1 MTRNTLFEAVSY
13 ITHDL
18 VEKASDAF
26 ESRTKK
32 YRNILFAKR
41 ISVSAVSCACAVLL
55 TLGVLSQVFVYTF
68 SSKYDGRFSSSEIQ
82 NILPNYNTIGPEDMA
97 EYEKVSV
104 PHGESP
110 VLQPLPEKDYAFVY
124 RYNSYKYLASVYDG
138 DNLNVKECKKFA
150 DKYIPKLS
158 AALGF
163 ETPEYSVY
171 QDGKMAAYD
180 LPTPTTGELVC
191 GNTTMCVSQN
201 IWANYMDFEI
211 KEKGT
216 IPCITLNG
224 TEYYIDVTKSEESI
238 QNDVLAFVPVFYKI
252 FGEKFDQIKISTSQN
267 TNYGDKTDGYT
278 SSATIVFYNK
288 TEFPFEGENDVLW
301 DDLTITIRA
310 NHPDQVYDISVS
322 YVDYRLPMD
331 EIYQNLGAS
340 KIISLSE
347 AETWLEKGYS
357 FGTHY
362 WDIMDGK
369 EIIDFSDYDY
379 VSYEYYPKEVR
390 SNSRDFVWTE
400 NHERPI
406 MPYYVFYKQT
416 SSSETHDTYAKA
428 YIPAVP
434 VDDMESF
441 FVKDSE
447 ADDTPP
453 PTMSQSEID
462 EILKNAQ
469 FIYFDRTPYKYTG
482 ELYCDD
488 DYYTVEKQNKY
499 IDDTVEKQVVFTV
512 MGKNYSCE
520 YMYSLVREYDWQ
532 LVHVYECEQAS
543 ITVNARMNEI
553 LSLFA
558 NRSETSSGITEY
570 DPIYGKVIKAKAEF
584 VKNEYPERYNFELEE
599 MLENS
604 KDKFEYTEILI
615 RINEYYN
622 DWLEFSMDD
631 EGTISFKI
639 YDFALY
645 DVGSETLRKKE
656 AFVSQAAQD
665 IMLKKLRELAEAT
678 KDSIDGYDIQHTEV
692 LVYIDGIRVVPLEDG
707 SYGYYCKGGIHYYY
721 PMYPGNEHFVDT
733 ISRGI
738 GIIIK

>member
-1 MTRNTLFEAVSY
+1 MTGNTLFEAVSY
-13 ITHDL
+13 ITHEL

-41 ISVSAVSCACAVLL
+41 ISVSAVSCACAALL

-68 SSKYDGRFSSSEIQ
+68 SPKYDGSFSSSEIQ
-82 NILPNYNTIGPEDMA
+82 SALPNYNTIGPEDMA

-110 VLQPLPEKDYAFVY
+110 ELQPLPEKDYAFVY
-124 RYNSYKYLASVYDG
+124 RYNNYKYLAAVYDG
-138 DNLNVKECKKFA
+138 DNFNVKECKKFA

-163 ETPEYSVY
+163 ETPEYSIY
-171 QDGKMAAYD
+171 QDGEMSAYD

-191 GNTTMCVSQN
+191 GNTTMRVSQN
-201 IWANYMDFEI
+201 IWANHMDFEI

-252 FGEKFDQIKISTSQN
+252 FGEKFDQIKISTAQTPN
-267 TNYGDKTDGYT
+267 FGKDAEGYT

-288 TEFPFEGENDVLW
+288 TNLPFETEDDVLW

-310 NHPDQVYDISVS
+310 NHPDRTYSIYVS
-322 YVDYRLPMD
+322 YFDYRLPMD

-347 AETWLEKGYS
+347 AEAWLEKGYS

-362 WDIMDGK
+362 WDVRDGK
-369 EIIDFSDYDY
+369 DSIDFSDYDY

-400 NHERPI
+400 NHELPI

-441 FVKDSE
+441 FASDDTVSE
-447 ADDTPP
+447 APLT
-453 PTMSQSEID
+453 QSEID
-462 EILKNAQ
+462 EILENAQ
-469 FIYFDRTPYKYTG
+469 FIYFDRASDKYTG

-488 DYYTVEKQNKY
+488 DYYTVEKQRGY

-520 YMYSLVREYDWQ
+520 YVRTVLRDYDWQ
-532 LVHVYECEQAS
+532 LVHVYKYEQGV
-543 ITVNARMNEI
+543 ITINARTNEI
-553 LSLFA
+553 LNLGKDNERGIYSSFA
-558 NRSETSSGITEY
+558 KWISEHEPAYRSVIET
-570 DPIYGKVIKAKAEF
+570 KAEF
-584 VKNEYPERYNFELEE
+584 VKSEYPERYNFELEK

-604 KDKFEYTEILI
+604 KDKFEYTEILA
-615 RINEYYN
+615 RINDYYN
-622 DWLEFSMDD
+622 IWLEFRVNEDGDIGYRLYDD
-631 EGTISFKI
+631 V
-639 YDFALY
+639 LY
-645 DVGSETLRKKE
+645 DVDSETLRKKE
-656 AFVSQAAQD
+656 AFASQAAQD
-665 IMLKKLRELAEAT
+665 IILKKLWELAET
-678 KDSIDGYDIQHTEV
+678 FESSIDGYDIQLTDV
-692 LVYIDGIRVVPLEDG
+692 WLDIDKIRIVPLEDG
-707 SYGYYCKGGIHYYY
+707 NYGYYCPGGIEYFY
-721 PMYPGNEHFVDT
+721 PYPVGT
-733 ISRGI
+733 IYRGI